1 MKELSCEKQDCPM
14 GGVEE
19 YIEKRYREE
28 CWKFWAD
35 DERMS
40 GSGFGMSMAISIYTA
55 NHPERRE
62 EFIQEYNRKITQEA
76 YEQTKEELAKIN
88 EESA

>member
-14 GGVEE
+14 GGVED

-28 CWKFWAD
+28 AWKFWAD
-35 DERMS
+35 DERVS
-40 GSGFGMSMAISIYTA
+40 GSGFGMGMAIVIYKQ
-55 NHPERRE
+55 NRPWLRE
-62 EFIQEYNRKITQEA
+62 EFRQEYLK
-76 YEQTKEELAKIN
+76 KV